1 MISSNRDWPGLTGRR
16 VLITGASRGVGR
28 GVAEAFAACGA
39 KLHILADNAEIHAVA
54 EVIGATGHI
63 VDITDDA
70 AVKRAVED
78 IGALDVLVNNAGLE
92 RITPLDDRSA
102 ETEAVFRR
110 IVDINI
116 TGTFLM
122 TRAVLPYLASGG
134 VIVNTASIWSKAG
147 EALFSAYVASKHAV
161 AGLTKVFAKELGP
174 RGIRVN
180 AVCPGWVRTEAALLS
195 AERMA
200 ALQGTTKEMVLAD
213 VSAAQIMPGI
223 MEPADVASLY
233 LFLASDLSANMT
245 GQSINVDRGEVAW

>member
-1 MISSNRDWPGLTGRR
+1 M
-16 VLITGASRGVGR
+16 
-28 GVAEAFAACGA
+28 
-39 KLHILADNAEIHAVA
+39 
-54 EVIGATGHI
+54 
-63 VDITDDA
+63 
-70 AVKRAVED
+70 KRAAEN

-92 RITPLDDRSA
+92 RITPLDDRSE
-102 ETEAVFRR
+102 ETAAVFRR

-213 VSAAQIMPGI
+213 VSAAQIMPGV

-233 LFLASDLSANMT
+233 LFLASDLSANIT